1 MEVIDTIFTEG
12 VAEKGR
18 IYLTATHVSHTG
30 KRLGHEWYVSIP
42 LHLLSSI
49 SFTYVAPVGW
59 LVFGIVAVL
68 IAIGLGVVAAMA
80 LHELARDAVMI
91 AAAIVGLV
99 FPASLVSF
107 FSGRKQLLV
116 FASSSE
122 KITFVVGGTDKK
134 LLRDFALKVE
144 EQQTKLVQGLV
155 GLRQEQ

>member
-1 MEVIDTIFTEG
+1 MEIIDTIFTDG

-18 IYLTATHVSHTG
+18 IYLTATHVSHSG
-30 KRLGHEWYVSIP
+30 KRLGYEWYVSIP

-68 IAIGLGVVAAMA
+68 IAVGLGVVAAMA
-80 LHELARDAVMI
+80 LNGIAQDAVII
-91 AAAIVGLV
+91 AEAIAGLV

-107 FSGRKQLLV
+107 FYGRKQLLV

-134 LLRDFALKVE
+134 LLRNFALMVE
-144 EQQTKLVQGLV
+144 EQQVKLVQGFA
-155 GLRQEQ
+155 GLREEQ